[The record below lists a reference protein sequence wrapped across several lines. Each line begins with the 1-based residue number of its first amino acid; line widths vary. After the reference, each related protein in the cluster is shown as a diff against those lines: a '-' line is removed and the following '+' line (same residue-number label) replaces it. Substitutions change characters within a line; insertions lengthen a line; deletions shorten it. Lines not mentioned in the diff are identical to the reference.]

1 MADQRPL
8 SFEADIRPLFRDID
22 VDHMK
27 PLNVFLD
34 DYGFMSKPENAT
46 MVLEFLNGKKE
57 PKMPPGGPFWS
68 QEQLDLLAR
77 WMSEGYAK

>member
-1 MADQRPL
+1 MHEQRSP
-8 SFEADIRPLFRDID
+8 SFEADIRPLFRDLD
-22 VDHMK
+22 VEHMR

-46 MVLEFLNGKKE
+46 MVLDFLTGKKE

-77 WMSEGYAK
+77 WMDAGYPK